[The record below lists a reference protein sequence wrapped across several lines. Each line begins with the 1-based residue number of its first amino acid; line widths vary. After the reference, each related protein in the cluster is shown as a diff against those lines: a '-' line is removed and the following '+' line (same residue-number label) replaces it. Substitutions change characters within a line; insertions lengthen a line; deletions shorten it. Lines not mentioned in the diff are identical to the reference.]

1 MAAYIRAVM
10 TIREKFADPKFLIS
24 KYKGE
29 LMVVSFFYIIYINIK
44 GLGERELADLKKCC

>member
-1 MAAYIRAVM
+1 M
-10 TIREKFADPKFLIS
+10 TIREKFADPRFLVS

-29 LMVVSFFYIIYINIK
+29 LMVVSFFYIIYINIT